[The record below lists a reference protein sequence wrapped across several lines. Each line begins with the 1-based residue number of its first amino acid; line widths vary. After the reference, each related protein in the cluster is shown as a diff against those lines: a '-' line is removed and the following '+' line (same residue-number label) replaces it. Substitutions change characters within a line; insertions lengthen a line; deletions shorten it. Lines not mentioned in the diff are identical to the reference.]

1 MTWEEKCRVQY
12 YSYPIVKGL
21 PTVPFDLSVVYPL
34 QQRNVVAVYELLRC
48 DPHIKG
54 VTVFGSSVSQKCNI
68 NSDLDLLI
76 DVGDI
81 GWEYRTAISSQINQV
96 VSTPIDIIWADRLP
110 KNSELYRDILWRFL
124 RII

>member
-12 YSYPIVKGL
+12 YSYPIVNGL

-34 QQRNVVAVYELLRC
+34 QQRNVVAVYELLRY

-81 GWEYRTAISSQINQV
+81 GWEYRSTISSQINQV

-110 KNSELYRDILWRFL
+110 KNSNLYRDILWRFL

>member
-21 PTVPFDLSVVYPL
+21 PTVPFDLSMVYPL
-34 QQRNVVAVYELLRC
+34 QQRNVVSVYELLRSN
-48 DPHIKG
+48 PLIKA

-68 NSDLDLLI
+68 NSDLDLLL
-76 DVGDI
+76 DVDVDS
-81 GWEYRTAISSQINQV
+81 WEYRTTLSSTISQV

-110 KNSELYRDILWRFL
+110 KNSELYRDILWRSL
-124 RII
+124 RIV

>member
-21 PTVPFDLSVVYPL
+21 PSVPFDLSMVYPL
-34 QQRNVVAVYELLRC
+34 QQRNVVAVYELLM
-48 DPHIKG
+48 DNPHIKG

-81 GWEYRTAISSQINQV
+81 GWEYRTEISTQVGQV

-110 KNSELYRDILWRFL
+110 KNSNLYRDILWRFL

>member
-21 PTVPFDLSVVYPL
+21 PSVPFDLSMVYPL
-34 QQRNVVAVYELLRC
+34 QQRNVVAVYELLM
-48 DPHIKG
+48 DNPHIKG

-81 GWEYRTAISSQINQV
+81 GWEYRTEISTQVGKV

-110 KNSELYRDILWRFL
+110 KNSELYRDILWRSL
-124 RII
+124 RIV